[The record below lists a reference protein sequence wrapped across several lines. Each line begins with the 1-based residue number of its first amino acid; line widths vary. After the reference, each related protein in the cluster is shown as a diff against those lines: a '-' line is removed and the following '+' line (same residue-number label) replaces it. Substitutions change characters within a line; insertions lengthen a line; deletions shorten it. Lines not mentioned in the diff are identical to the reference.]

1 MSKVI
6 RLTESD
12 LFEVVSK
19 VLNIQNSN
27 NNTFTGKLD
36 RLLEFHT
43 KLYKAHFN
51 VDGNHYELEKHK
63 SDYINNLFPNS
74 TKVIKEYNERFTN
87 PLIVESLDVDY
98 VDNFFGF
105 IRENY
110 IKQARKTLK
119 EQNTQQPNQKM
130 AVARQAAI
138 PIAQSLMKAFDG
150 AGTNEQLALQ
160 AIKKIKSKE
169 EVFQLDKILLAYK
182 RPNLKDYING
192 DLTDYDSQI
201 YRAIWAHLG
210 KFGVTGANY
219 NEFLASVGKGVEAIG
234 KGVDWLRKNGVG
246 KFFETLR
253 GFLNSGWGQ
262 AAQIF
267 LDSFGVGAI
276 AVASVWGLM
285 TNWDLI
291 NINVGGWVNFLLS
304 ALGLLTAGALGPYL
318 APLTKFLKPIKGGL
332 LKILEKLMASKFGQ
346 SIIKWIPSITAGVS
360 KASGWIQTGVTWLVE
375 KFGKFLPANWVT
387 AIQGATTKAITWIES
402 LVQKL
407 IGYSSKE
414 TSDTVLTSTVSK
426 LGGSLDNFPGVGNL
440 MNNPKWATTL
450 SKLDKPT
457 AKIMDN
463 VIHKYAREKG
473 WDYVEK
479 MACKSLGDAA
489 CVAMDSIGTA
499 FQLRASVLAA
509 KGKGSKA
516 LAHNLETKT
525 KEELASMTADEI
537 KQYKAGLGTN
547 AQKFVK
553 DVNSTAKKVN
563 SAQQF
568 ANQEISNLSKI

>member
-1 MSKVI
+1 MSKVVK
-6 RLTESD
+6 LTESD
-12 LFEVVSK
+12 LFDIVSK
-19 VLNIQNSN
+19 VLNIQNN
-27 NNTFTGKLD
+27 EDTFLGKLD
-36 RLLEFHT
+36 AVLEFHI
-43 KLYKAHFN
+43 KLYKGHFN
-51 VDGNHYELEKHK
+51 VDNNHYELERNKNEYVK
-63 SDYINNLFPNS
+63 NLFPNNQ
-74 TKVIKEYNERFTN
+74 KVIKEYSEKFEN
-87 PLIVESLDVDY
+87 PLLIESLEDDY
-98 VDNFFGF
+98 IDKFFGF
-105 IRENY
+105 IRKNY
-110 IKQARKTLK
+110 IKQINEQKT
-119 EQNTQQPNQKM
+119 QGGNQKM
-130 AVARQAAI
+130 AAARQAAI

-192 DLTDYDSQI
+192 DLTDYDSQT

-219 NEFLASVGKGVEAIG
+219 NEFLASVGKGVEEIG
-234 KGVDWLRKNGVG
+234 KGFDWLRKNGVG
-246 KFFETLR
+246 QFFETLR

-285 TNWDLI
+285 TNWDLL
-291 NINVGGWVNFLLS
+291 NINVGGWANFLLS
-304 ALGLLTAGALGPYL
+304 ALGLLTAGAMAPYL
-318 APLTKFLKPIKGGL
+318 APLTKILKPIKGGL
-332 LKILEKLMASKFGQ
+332 VKILEKLMASKFGQ

-375 KFGKFLPANWVT
+375 KFGKYLPANWVT

-402 LVQKL
+402 LVQNL
-407 IGYSSKE
+407 ISYSSKE

-426 LGGSLDNFPGVGNL
+426 LGGALDNFPGVGNL
-440 MNNPKWATTL
+440 MSNPKWTATL

-463 VIHKYAREKG
+463 VIHSHARTKG

-479 MACKSLGDAA
+479 MICNSLGKTA
-489 CVAMDSIGTA
+489 CVAIDSIGTA
-499 FQLRASVLAA
+499 FQLRAAVKAA
-509 KGKGSKA
+509 KDKGSKT
-516 LAHNLETKT
+516 LSHDLTTKT
-525 KEELASMTADEI
+525 KDELASMTADEL
-537 KQYKAGLGTN
+537 KQYKANLGSKS
-547 AQKFVK
+547 QKFVK
-553 DVNSTAKKVN
+553 DAQSTVKKFDKAEDLAK
-563 SAQQF
+563 
-568 ANQEISNLSKI
+568 QEISNLRKF